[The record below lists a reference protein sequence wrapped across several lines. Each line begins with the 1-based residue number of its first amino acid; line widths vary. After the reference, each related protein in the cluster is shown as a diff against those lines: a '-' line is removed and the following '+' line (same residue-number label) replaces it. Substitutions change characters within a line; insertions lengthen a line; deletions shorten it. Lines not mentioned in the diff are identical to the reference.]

1 MAWDP
6 EDRDGPGAAVMI
18 EGQGQADDA
27 GCGCLARALN
37 TCHHGLGVSEEGKIL
52 TLCDIM
58 LIMLTDRVHKL
69 STLAPQHNTN
79 YKEAT
84 QAQRRGFS

>member
-6 EDRDGPGAAVMI
+6 EDRDGPGAAVII

-27 GCGCLARALN
+27 GCGCLAGALN

-52 TLCDIM
+52 TLCDIV
-58 LIMLTDRVHKL
+58 LYANRSRAQVF
-69 STLAPQHNTN
+69 NTSA
-79 YKEAT
+79 AT
-84 QAQRRGFS
+84 QH